1 MDDGQIHK
9 MIEDLVAEEHRLWDD
24 EAAGG
29 NAEADKQRLAEVKVA
44 LDKCW
49 DLLRQRR
56 AFAQQ
61 SLDPDAAQVWC
72 TATPTAAFAAPRP
85 AASGMSAAPIVPV
98 ARSRTVHRAAAAGI
112 VHQRPMTKLGSK
124 MVGITD

>member
-9 MIEDLVAEEHRLWDD
+9 LIEDLVAEEHRLWDD

-29 NAEADKQRLAEVKVA
+29 NAEADRQRLADVKVA

-61 SLDPDAAQVWC
+61 SLDPDAARV
-72 TATPTAAFAAPRP
+72 RGE
-85 AASGMSAAPIVPV
+85 S
-98 ARSRTVHRAAAAGI
+98 TVENYL
-112 VHQRPMTKLGSK
+112 Q
-124 MVGITD
+124 

>member
-9 MIEDLVAEEHRLWDD
+9 VIEDLVAEEHRLWDD

-29 NAEADKQRLAEVKVA
+29 NADADKQRLAEVKIA
-44 LDKCW
+44 LDTCW

-61 SLDPDAAQVWC
+61 SLDPDAAQ
-72 TATPTAAFAAPRP
+72 PRDE
-85 AASGMSAAPIVPV
+85 S
-98 ARSRTVHRAAAAGI
+98 TVENYL
-112 VHQRPMTKLGSK
+112 Q
-124 MVGITD
+124 

>member
-24 EAAGG
+24 QARGG
-29 NAEADKQRLAEVKVA
+29 DGEADRQKLAEVKIS

-56 AFAQQ
+56 AYEES
-61 SLDPDAAQVWC
+61 SLDPDAA
-72 TATPTAAFAAPRP
+72 R
-85 AASGMSAAPIVPV
+85 M
-98 ARSRTVHRAAAAGI
+98 RDETV
-112 VHQRPMTKLGSK
+112 VENYLQ
-124 MVGITD
+124 